1 MSNRN
6 FHFYRWLEVSGEK
19 QFLWL
24 YLDISP
30 LFSHI
35 VNILVQAFLTAYYE
49 IFQTLAVDEDSCSWS
64 RSWTSAVTVSS
75 GGNPRCQKIFPRFK
89 KHMTVPGDQFE
100 AVWWVGKT
108 FPAVQ
113 HGSGGSHVTVI
124 APVGRTSHLHHTRQ
138 QSVCECSSGFAFC
151 AHKIE

>member
-6 FHFYRWLEVSGEK
+6 FHFYRWLEVSGGK

-24 YLDISP
+24 YLYISP

-64 RSWTSAVTVSS
+64 RSWTSAVTISS
-75 GGNPRCQKIFPRFK
+75 GGNPWCQKIFPRFK
-89 KHMTVPGDQFE
+89 KKHDSPRGPIRGCMVGWKNVPSCPAWQRWFPRHRDRTCWTHITSAPQPTTVCLRMF
-100 AVWWVGKT
+100 
-108 FPAVQ
+108 
-113 HGSGGSHVTVI
+113 
-124 APVGRTSHLHHTRQ
+124 
-138 QSVCECSSGFAFC
+138 
-151 AHKIE
+151 